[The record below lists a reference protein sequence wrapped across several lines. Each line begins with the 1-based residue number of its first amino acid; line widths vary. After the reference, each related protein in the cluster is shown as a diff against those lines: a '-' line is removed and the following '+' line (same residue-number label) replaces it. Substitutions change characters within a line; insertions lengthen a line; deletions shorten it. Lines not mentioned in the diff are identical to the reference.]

1 MRQIDAFAPRSRRKH
16 RRASSSSSSGR
27 IKRMKQLTLP
37 TVLSTTKDEVDRALM
52 YWLAGSAS
60 PLSTVEDPY
69 FREFV
74 ELLTRVSSGNDKVPT
89 RRRASGSLLT
99 GTFKDID
106 KQLLTSSSHGNLS
119 RMIVS
124 VRAAER
130 G

>member
-1 MRQIDAFAPRSRRKH
+1 MRQIDAFVPRSRRKH

-69 FREFV
+69 FHPREFWQFQ
-74 ELLTRVSSGNDKVPT
+74 
-89 RRRASGSLLT
+89 GSNQT
-99 GTFKDID
+99 PCVWF
-106 KQLLTSSSHGNLS
+106 
-119 RMIVS
+119 S
-124 VRAAER
+124 VD
-130 G
+130 